1 MTKGFA
7 VFSGGGIGEIN
18 ASGGWNWNTEWD
30 VPDSV
35 EEFGET
41 LYFRRRLSNAEAL
54 LIADEQLRVKP
65 FFDPFHNDDFHKTDK
80 QVAAANNYEE
90 VSRLLA
96 ASIPAISYPAG
107 STVIDQLTPQRN
119 FDMMHNTF
127 KNGWPTSRK
136 NPKNWLHS
144 DMRDV
149 AYLYV
154 YKLYDKFCEIAEL
167 ETP

>member
-1 MTKGFA
+1 
-7 VFSGGGIGEIN
+7 
-18 ASGGWNWNTEWD
+18 
-30 VPDSV
+30 
-35 EEFGET
+35 
-41 LYFRRRLSNAEAL
+41 

-107 STVIDQLTPQRN
+107 STAIGELGEGKN
-119 FDMMHNTF
+119 FDMHNTF
-127 KNGWPTSRK
+127 KNGWPTSRAAT
-136 NPKNWLHS
+136 NNNWRHS
-144 DMRDV
+144 DVREV
-149 AYLYV
+149 SYLFI

-167 ETP
+167 ENP